1 MTVRPIGYYV
11 HHHGGGHRTRA
22 SVIAAA
28 CARPVVLLG
37 TDVASAG
44 VELADDRC
52 LSLRFDGRDDAP
64 GRPGALH
71 YAPLDHV
78 GVRDR
83 VAGIAGW
90 IARERPALM
99 VVDVSVEVA
108 MLARLA
114 SVPTVYVRLNGE
126 RGDPPHLEAFLS
138 ASALLA
144 PFHPALEPD
153 STPDWVRTKTRYFPG
168 ITATPSTDKRID
180 NRILVVFGLG
190 GPIGDG
196 DVLAAAAR
204 ACPQW
209 EWRIIGPAS
218 AARNAPG
225 NITFLGWVDAPV
237 HEIARA
243 SMVVGAAGDGLVG
256 MVLAADRPFLCIP
269 EGRPFGEQNATAAGL
284 HAAAAA
290 VVHDTWPE
298 AEKWPELIDRTM
310 ALGSDGGHALH
321 DPRGVQNAASWL
333 AELADGLVAQE
344 PLA

>member
-11 HHHGGGHRTRA
+11 HHHGGGHRARA

-44 VELADDRC
+44 LELADDRC
-52 LSLRFDGRDDAP
+52 PSLQFDGRDDARC
-64 GRPGALH
+64 RPGALH
-71 YAPLDHV
+71 YAPLDHA
-78 GVRDR
+78 GIRDR
-83 VAGIAGW
+83 VASIAVW

-126 RGDPPHLEAFLS
+126 RGDPPHLEAFLG
-138 ASALLA
+138 AFALLA
-144 PFHPALEPD
+144 PFHPALETH
-153 STPDWVRTKTRYFPG
+153 STPDWVRRKTRYFPG
-168 ITATPSTDKRID
+168 ITAAPSADERID
-180 NRILVVFGLG
+180 HRILVVFGLG
-190 GPIGDG
+190 GPMGDG

-204 ACPQW
+204 ACPKW
-209 EWRIIGPAS
+209 EWRVIGPVS
-218 AARNAPG
+218 RARNAPG
-225 NITFLGWVDAPV
+225 NITFLGWVDTPMN
-237 HEIARA
+237 EIACA

-284 HAAAAA
+284 HAAGAAL
-290 VVHDTWPE
+290 VHDAWPA
-298 AEKWPELIDRTM
+298 AEKWPELIDRTI

-321 DPRGVQNAASWL
+321 DPRGVQNAATWL
-333 AELADGLVAQE
+333 AGLAEGLVPQKS
-344 PLA
+344 LV